1 MKKWYCSNIV
11 KLLMVIVCFMG
22 ALVCADATVDVKEI
36 NDAFR
41 NEETTTYYDLDYN
54 GYVAFQVFIDYHV
67 EYQSEEYVK
76 SGALIKKED
85 LDDARKRFKQKASN
99 DYFQAKET
107 YLKSIEGVEDEEML
121 AQLEEEYAKAVN
133 KIDNQIEVQ
142 VDNYRDSIIREQ
154 LVEWE
159 TTKTQYEQLNKQYDY
174 FIYLSDGR
182 TITNI
187 EIDPTD
193 SVAVVRHFTTLAM
206 YDTYNLAYISPFI
219 FGYDV
224 EGIPNTVSEVY
235 IGVNQDFYDEYF
247 AKVLEENSKYD
258 ALVEPED
265 NIITRYAIGGF
276 LFVFGVLYLMIVAGR
291 KPQDDEIHL
300 TVLDGLYMDIYTLFV
315 IVVAGF
321 MAYFIALLTLEAR
334 NFVYINSYIYVL
346 AIGLGALLMMYL
358 TTFSKRIKTRTL
370 LKHTLVYVICHSFI
384 VYIKGIVNHYT
395 FGEKNMTKQVNRILL
410 LLTVIIYGILFVID
424 LLYVYNNLLVIQVTQ
439 GIACVL
445 VYLLMRVVVN
455 HYIDDLMQIKK
466 GTKEIRDGNLSY
478 TIAPL
483 NNQSLNE
490 IADNI
495 NCLSEGLK
503 NSVSEAVASE
513 KTKVELVTNIS
524 HDLKTPLTSIIN
536 YIDLL
541 SKKQELDEEASHY
554 IEVVTLKSNQLKKLV
569 EDLFEI
575 TKAQNGQIELDI
587 SEICI
592 DDLIN
597 QILAEYEEDFGKKS
611 LEVRISSLDK
621 KSIVYADGNKM
632 YRVLSNILG
641 NITKYALDHT
651 RVYVQFEEENADILG
666 ITFKNVANYEM
677 NFDSS
682 QMGERFM
689 RGDTARSSDGN
700 GLGLAI
706 AKSFLELQNDT
717 LSIMN
722 DGDLFKVKI
731 TLHKKQEVQGTI
743 TN

>member
-1 MKKWYCSNIV
+1 
-11 KLLMVIVCFMG
+11 MVILCFMG
-22 ALVCADATVDVKEI
+22 ALICADATWDIKLW
-36 NDAFR
+36 NTYS
-41 NEETTTYYDLDYN
+41 EENNVGDMDYN
-54 GYVAFQVFIDYHV
+54 LYDNGYNAFTNFIQYHV
-67 EYQSEEYVK
+67 LYQSEEAIK
-76 SGALIKKED
+76 SGAFIQNEQLKE
-85 LDDARKRFKQKASN
+85 AENRFKERLSN
-99 DYFQAKET
+99 EYYVAKEE
-107 YLKSIEGVEDEEML
+107 YLKAIKGIEDEEQL
-121 AQLEEEYAKAVN
+121 AMLEEEYAEKV
-133 KIDNQIEVQ
+133 KKLDNQVTLQ
-142 VDNYRDSIIREQ
+142 VDNYRDSLIRDQ

-159 TTKTQYEQLNKQYDY
+159 DVQKNYETFSEQYDY
-174 FIYLSDGR
+174 FIYLSNGK
-182 TITNI
+182 TITNV
-187 EIDPTD
+187 EVDAKD
-193 SVAVVRHFTTLAM
+193 SVAIVNHFTSLAF
-206 YDTYNLAYISPFI
+206 YDTYNLGYISPYM
-219 FGYDV
+219 FGYVV
-224 EGIPNTVSEVY
+224 ENIPDTVSEVFV
-235 IGVNQDFYDEYF
+235 GVNQDFYDEYLQ
-247 AKVLEENSKYD
+247 KLD
-258 ALVEPED
+258 AANLAQSEYALQE
-265 NIITRYAIGGF
+265 NIIIPKFAFGGI
-276 LFVFGVLYLMIVAGR
+276 LFCLGALYLMIVAGR
-291 KPQDDEIHL
+291 VSTDNEIHL
-300 TVLDGLYMDIYTLFV
+300 SIVDGLYMDLYTIFETLLLGGIIY
-315 IVVAGF
+315 
-321 MAYFIALLTLEAR
+321 
-334 NFVYINSYIYVL
+334 
-346 AIGLGALLMMYL
+346 LGAFLTFSQFDNGYVHEYIMGLAVSVAILLILYL

-370 LKHTLVYVICHSFI
+370 LKHTLFYVICHGFI

-395 FGEKNMTKQVNRILL
+395 FGEKNMAKQVNRILL
-410 LLTVIIYGILFVID
+410 LLTVIMYGILFVID
-424 LLYVYNNLLVIQVTQ
+424 LLYVYDNLLGVQVTQ

-455 HYIDDLMQIKK
+455 HYIDDLVQIKK

-478 TIAPL
+478 TISPL

-495 NCLSEGLK
+495 NSLSEGLK

-541 SKKQELDEEASHY
+541 SKKNELDEEASHY

-597 QILAEYEEDFGKKS
+597 QTLAEYEEEFGKKS
-611 LEVRISSLDK
+611 LDVRISSLEK
-621 KSIVYADGNKM
+621 KSVVYADGNKM

-651 RVYVQFEEENADILG
+651 RVYVQFEEESADTLG

-689 RGDTARSSDGN
+689 RGDVARSSDGN

-706 AKSFLELQNDT
+706 AKSFLELQNDS

-731 TLHKKQEVQGTI
+731 TLHKKQETQETI